1 MKWERISNP
10 NSERR
15 VNVAEAWSPNELG
28 KPLVVA
34 FEPTMIYFLAGASH
48 AKEPFTVLAL
58 CENFPRI
65 RVTQDDP
72 SGTQCVHAT
81 DSSSY
86 RTVKRRT
93 KL

>member
-10 NSERR
+10 NPERR

-48 AKEPFTVLAL
+48 AKEPFTVLA
-58 CENFPRI
+58 
-65 RVTQDDP
+65 
-72 SGTQCVHAT
+72 
-81 DSSSY
+81 
-86 RTVKRRT
+86 
-93 KL
+93 